1 MERISSI
8 LGMLEAGLIKVLTL
22 TIGLATELF
31 EIRPIYIAGSMA
43 FFGLGLM
50 ILFIVKSKRHYFG
63 QV

>member
-1 MERISSI
+1 
-8 LGMLEAGLIKVLTL
+8 MLEAGLIKVLTL